1 MHWLSPFFYMVA
13 KFGPLENRIKE
24 RLILNRDE
32 ISQKNSRYALFD
44 NKRNEEILEDFK
56 IEPSD

>member
-1 MHWLSPFFYMVA
+1 MVA